1 MRDETEKQEVRD
13 ILAAC
18 DNDLVP
24 LTLGV
29 VEYHAAELVG
39 GAGGDDVAAY
49 AKTLLEQS
57 DAL

>member
-13 ILAAC
+13 LLAAC

-24 LTLGV
+24 LTLSV